1 MRSVEDFYK
10 MFDLEISAC
19 GQTKQ
24 ADFIKSLKADLK
36 PCDVVSVRDL
46 FSEEQVGRIK
56 RMIAIKQCYRNAFK
70 AAEYLST
77 PNEPVK
83 YVEGR
88 VLISDTLP
96 IEHAWNKVGDKFF
109 DVTFELVLGYDVT
122 KEAYAAM
129 AEYDV
134 DYVRGI
140 LLEKGY
146 WGEIYVDEKRKEFYG
161 YKTKSERNTFQ
172 HQ

>member
-24 ADFIKSLKADLK
+24 AEFLKSLKADLK
-36 PCDVVSVRDL
+36 PCDVVSVREL
-46 FSEEQVGRIK
+46 FTEEQIRI
-56 RMIAIKQCYRNAFK
+56 METLVEPKQCFRNAFRI
-70 AAEYLST
+70 ADILRHPDSRIQ
-77 PNEPVK
+77 

-88 VLISDTLP
+88 VLVANFLP

-109 DVTFELVLGYDVT
+109 DVTFELILGYDVT
-122 KEAYAAM
+122 KESYAAM

-140 LLEKGY
+140 LLDKGY

-161 YKTKSERNTFQ
+161 YKTKSGRNTFQ